1 MSYRLD
7 LSKVS
12 RRKLAAFCEYNYL
25 LSQAIMEMNN
35 AFILRL
41 QAEPLMTGELLAD
54 HVNECSAAINR
65 LIATSDAEIAKI
77 VGAEN
82 VKLN

>member
-35 AFILRL
+35 AFILRCKPSL
-41 QAEPLMTGELLAD
+41 
-54 HVNECSAAINR
+54 R
-65 LIATSDAEIAKI
+65 
-77 VGAEN
+77 
-82 VKLN
+82 